1 MDMKDHRK
9 RPRDP
14 AQLAKFIVVK
24 DDDGAVVCSAKCA
37 TRWIARMV
45 ARAAEILGENEITEF
60 LRRAY
65 RPGETLEAALD
76 RADVALYEAKHTGKN
91 KACVA
96 P

>member
-45 ARAAEILGENEITEF
+45 ARAAESEDWGAFPDAERLARNLNRDF
-60 LRRAY
+60 AAN
-65 RPGETLEAALD
+65 PGNA
-76 RADVALYEAKHTGKN
+76 
-91 KACVA
+91 
-96 P
+96 